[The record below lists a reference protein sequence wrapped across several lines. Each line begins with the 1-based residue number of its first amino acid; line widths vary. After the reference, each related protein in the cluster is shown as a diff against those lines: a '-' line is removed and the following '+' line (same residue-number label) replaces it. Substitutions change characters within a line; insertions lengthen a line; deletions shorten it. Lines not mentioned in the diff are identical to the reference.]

1 MDKLDID
8 KLKNVSSNFRN
19 MKRKVG
25 KLGVDE
31 LVPVPVDLS
40 KLSNL
45 VQIDVV
51 RNTGYNAKIQ
61 NIEDKIPDINNVD
74 TNTTPNVR
82 INEVKNT

>member
-1 MDKLDID
+1 MDKLDIG

-74 TNTTPNVR
+74 TNTTPNVK

>member
-1 MDKLDID
+1 MDKSDID

-19 MKRKVG
+19 LKKKVD

-40 KLSNL
+40 KLSDL

-74 TNTTPNVR
+74 TNTTPNVK
-82 INEVKNT
+82 INEIENT